1 MADTNLYGLA
11 IHKLAIE
18 RSMSFSLTS
27 AKKINNPGS
36 RKGLPGLSQRKLITK
51 NTPDRMGRLTG
62 VGLSFLPEG
71 LFDHDLT
78 GLLSLL
84 TS

>member
-11 IHKLAIE
+11 IHKSAIE

-36 RKGLPGLSQRKLITK
+36 RKGLPELSQRKLITK
-51 NTPDRMGRLTG
+51 KTPDRTGRLTG